1 MMDKVTLAV
10 QQRSET
16 GKGPARRLRATG
28 NAPAVLYGQKVEP
41 IKLAVNVREFRKIIA
56 QSGSNVLFDLQI
68 SGGDAGSVR
77 RTAIMKE
84 RQIRPVDGEIIHLD
98 FLEIVMTEA
107 IEVAV
112 PIRFDGKPVGLDK
125 GGLFQAATRELKVSC
140 LPDDIP
146 NEIVVDIS
154 GLDLGHSLHVGEIEL
169 PNGVSPAQDPSLA
182 LATVVAQKK
191 GEEAEAPA
199 EPTPEAQS

>member
-1 MMDKVTLAV
+1 MDKVTLEV

-41 IKLAVNVREFRKIIA
+41 IKLAVNVREFRKIISQA
-56 QSGSNVLFDLQI
+56 GTNVLFNLLI
-68 SGGDAGSVR
+68 SGGESGPMR

-98 FLEIVMTEA
+98 FLEILMTEA
-107 IEVAV
+107 IEVTV

-125 GGLFQAATRELKVSC
+125 GGLFQAAVRELKVSC

-146 NEIVVDIS
+146 NEIVVEVS
-154 GLDLGHSLHVGEIEL
+154 GLDVGNSLHVGEIEL
-169 PNGVSPAQDPSLA
+169 PAGVSPAQDAGLA
-182 LATVVAQKK
+182 VATVVAQKK
-191 GEEAEAPA
+191 EEAEEEAPT
-199 EPTPEAQS
+199 EPAPEA

>member
-1 MMDKVTLAV
+1 MEKVALTV

-41 IKLAVNVREFRKIIA
+41 IKIAVNVREFRKIIA
-56 QSGSNVLFDLQI
+56 QAGTNVLFDLQI
-68 SGGDAGSVR
+68 SGGDAGPVR

-84 RQIRPVDGEIIHLD
+84 RQVRPVDGEIIHLD
-98 FLEIVMTEA
+98 FLEILMTEP
-107 IEVAV
+107 IEVMV

-125 GGLFQAATRELKVSC
+125 GGLFQAAARELKVSC

-146 NEIVVDIS
+146 NEIVVDVS

-169 PNGVSPAQDPSLA
+169 PKGVSPAQDASLA
-182 LATVVAQKK
+182 LATIVAQKK
-191 GEEAEAPA
+191 AEEAEAPA
-199 EPTPEAQS
+199 EPTTPEA